1 MTEYVLGIDAGTESV
16 RTDVFDL
23 NGNIFGFGACSYKTY
38 YEHPGWA
45 EQKVEEWREALI
57 ISVKESIKIS
67 NINPDDVVGIGLDAT
82 CCTPVFFD
90 EDNKPTRNPILWMD
104 MRSAKEAELIESI
117 DDPARRYNGYGKV
130 SAEWFP
136 CKNLW
141 VKRNQPEVYK
151 RSKTIAEYTD
161 WITFELTGQWTLG
174 INTTSVRE
182 YYDNRKGGFPKEF
195 YKKIGLEDI
204 FEKLPDRVL
213 KLGEVAGGLSK
224 KVAVETGLS
233 EGIPVAQGGADAFV
247 AVIGLNA
254 LKTGQLAYITGSSHL
269 LIGTSDREFH
279 ANGLF
284 GTYPDAIIDD
294 THVIE
299 GGQTST
305 GSVLKWFKTNFIN
318 SQIENKASK
327 QNLSVYD
334 YMNKEAEK
342 LPPGSEGVIVLEH
355 WQGNRTPFVDPYS
368 RGVIRGLS
376 LKHTPVHIYRAVMEG
391 VAYGTET
398 ILRVIKENEFKIKE
412 IVACGGTTKSKL
424 WLQIYSDVTGLPIK
438 TTTTPEAAAL
448 GSAILGA
455 VGAGKYNSIVE
466 AADKMVKF
474 KDVINPDMDNHNNYK
489 FFVDQYIDTYKSL
502 KDSMYE
508 TNKYVSGL

>member
-16 RTDVFDL
+16 RTSVFDL
-23 NGNIFGFGACSYKTY
+23 NGNILGFGAYSYNTY

-45 EQKVEEWREALI
+45 EQKVEEWRAALI
-57 ISVKESIKIS
+57 ESIKAALKIS
-67 NINPDDVVGIGLDAT
+67 GIKPDDVIGIGLDAT

-90 EDNKPTRNPILWMD
+90 KNNRPTRNPILWMD
-104 MRSAKEAELIESI
+104 MRSAKEAEFIESI
-117 DDPARRYNGYGKV
+117 DDFARRYNGYGKV

-141 VKRNQPEVYK
+141 VKKNQPEVYK
-151 RSKTIAEYTD
+151 RSEIIAEYTD

-174 INTTSVRE
+174 INTTSVRG
-182 YYDNRKGGFPKEF
+182 YYDNRNGGFPKGF

-204 FEKLPDRVL
+204 FEKLPERVL
-213 KLGEVAGGLSK
+213 KLGEVAGGLNK
-224 KVAVETGLS
+224 KIAVETGLS

-269 LIGTSDREFH
+269 LIGTSDKEFH

-294 THVIE
+294 NYVIE

-305 GSVLKWFKTNFIN
+305 GSVLKWFKENFI
-318 SQIENKASK
+318 SSGIEIESKK
-327 QNLSVYD
+327 QNLSIYD
-334 YMNKEAEK
+334 YMNNQAEK
-342 LPPGSEGVIVLEH
+342 VPVGSEGIIVLEH
-355 WQGNRTPFVDPYS
+355 WQGSRTPFIDPYS
-368 RGVIRGLS
+368 RGIIRGLS
-376 LKHTPVHIYRAVMEG
+376 LKHTPFHIYRAIMEG
-391 VAYGTET
+391 VAYGTEA
-398 ILRVIKENEFKIKE
+398 ILRVIKENKFEIKE

-424 WLQIYSDVTGLPIK
+424 WLQIYSDVTVLPIK

-455 VGAGKYNSIVE
+455 VGAGRYNSIVE
-466 AADKMVKF
+466 AASKMVKF
-474 KDVINPDMDNHNNYK
+474 KDVINPDMNNHNKYK
-489 FFVDQYIDTYKSL
+489 FFVDQYINTYKSL
-502 KDSMYE
+502 KNSMYE
-508 TNKYVSGL
+508 IDEYVSSL